1 MEYSEQFN
9 YLNKAFELGKEQCLF
24 PESGT
29 EAWNFDFESATGF
42 SSGQPLIYTEPNG
55 RQVFDGNM
63 SFRYPVFVPAQK
75 RRHHKAIFLFHGL
88 NERSWTKYL
97 SWASEL
103 SIKSGHAVILFPI
116 AFHMNRSPR
125 EWSNP
130 RAMSS
135 LMFDRK
141 SGSSAASVAN
151 AALSVR
157 LEQQPSLFCTSGI
170 QSYYDVIKLIQ
181 QARSG
186 NHPLLAEDCQFDFF
200 AYSIGAFLTQILLL
214 SNPDDVFKDSKTM
227 LFCGGSSFEDMNGIS
242 RLIMDDKAFASLK
255 NFYLGQDTEQ
265 IRSEIERPSLQGFPY
280 LWRSFIA
287 MLRKNYLR
295 DFREQCFDGI
305 KNRFLSVSLL
315 RDQVIPAQA
324 VKENLR
330 TGSRHLKNIILDFP
344 YPYAHENPF
353 PVNKPGLQP
362 QVDRSFRQIMSIA
375 GSFF

>member
-1 MEYSEQFN
+1 MEYSQQFN
-9 YLNKAFELGKEQCLF
+9 YLKKAFNLGKEQCIF
-24 PESGT
+24 TETGT
-29 EAWNFDFESATGF
+29 EAWNFDFESATEF
-42 SSGQPLIYTEPNG
+42 SSGQPLIYTEPNIK
-55 RQVFDGNM
+55 QKFDGNI
-63 SFRYPVFVPAQK
+63 SFRYPVFVPEQK

-88 NERSWTKYL
+88 NERSWAKYL

-103 SIKSGHAVILFPI
+103 SIKSGQAVILFPI

-125 EWSNP
+125 AWSDP
-130 RAMSS
+130 RAMSN

-141 SGSSAASVAN
+141 NGSAAASVAN
-151 AALSVR
+151 AALSLR
-157 LEQQPSLFCTSGI
+157 LEQKPSLFCTSGI
-170 QSYYDVIKLIQ
+170 QSYYDTLKLIEQ
-181 QARSG
+181 VRSG
-186 NHPLLAEDCQFDFF
+186 NHPLLAEDCKFDFF
-200 AYSIGAFLTQILLL
+200 SYSIGAFLTQILLL
-214 SNPDDVFKDSKTM
+214 TNPDDIFRDSKTM

-242 RLIMDDKAFASLK
+242 RLIMDDKAFCSLRS
-255 NFYLGQDTEQ
+255 FYLDQDTEL
-265 IRSEIERPSLQGFPY
+265 IRSELGRTSLQGFQY

-295 DFREQCFDGI
+295 EFREQCFDGF

-330 TGSRHLKNIILDFP
+330 TGSRNLKNIILDFP
-344 YPYAHENPF
+344 YSYSHENPF
-353 PVNKPGLQP
+353 PVNKPSLQP